1 MSDPR
6 QSRFD
11 QAIARFDQANALDPN
26 GTVFEGREYPKE
38 LLYAQRMT
46 QWLERLEPDA
56 SEALRLAARCQH
68 IRRWEIPRSSFP
80 QDRAG
85 YLNWR
90 KTLYQFHAD
99 RAAEI
104 LQEVG
109 YAPATIA
116 RVQSLLK
123 KEKLKAD
130 PEMQTLEDVI
140 CLVFLENYFSDFA
153 REKDEQKVMGIIKRT
168 WLKMSGRGHAMALAQ
183 IHFSEADMALIRK
196 ALEPPAV

>member
-1 MSDPR
+1 M
-6 QSRFD
+6 
-11 QAIARFDQANALDPN
+11 DPN
-26 GTVFEGREYPKE
+26 RTVFEGREYPKE

-56 SEALRLAARCQH
+56 SEPLRLAARCQH
-68 IRRWEIPRSSFP
+68 IRRWEIPRGSFP
-80 QDRAG
+80 MDRAG

-99 RAAEI
+99 RAGEI
-104 LQEVG
+104 LRDVG
-109 YAPATIA
+109 YDADTIA

-130 PEMQTLEDVI
+130 TEMQTLEDVI

-153 REKDEQKVMGIIKRT
+153 REKDEQKLLGIIKRT
-168 WLKMSGRGHAMALAQ
+168 WAKMSDRGHAMALAQ
-183 IHFSEADMALIRK
+183 IRFSEADLALIGK
-196 ALEPPAV
+196 ALK

>member
-1 MSDPR
+1 MSDQR
-6 QSRFD
+6 KGRFNE
-11 QAIARFDQANALDPN
+11 AVGRFDQANALDPN
-26 GTVFEGREYPKE
+26 RTVFEGREHPKE

-46 QWLERLEPDA
+46 QWLERLEPNA
-56 SEALRLAARCQH
+56 SEPLRLAARCQH

-99 RAAEI
+99 RAGEI
-104 LQEVG
+104 LHDVG
-109 YAPATIA
+109 YDSGTIE

-168 WLKMSGRGHAMALAQ
+168 WIKMSDRGREMALAQ
-183 IHFSEADMALIRK
+183 IRFSEADMALIRK